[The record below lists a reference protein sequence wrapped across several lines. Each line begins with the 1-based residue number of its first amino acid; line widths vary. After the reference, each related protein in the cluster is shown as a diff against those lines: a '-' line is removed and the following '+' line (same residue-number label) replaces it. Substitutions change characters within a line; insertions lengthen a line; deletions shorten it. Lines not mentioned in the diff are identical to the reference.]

1 MCVWELEDKSF
12 MLVWEHLQIY
22 WGFGFVNVYCVCEVH
37 ESSCNLYFYSK
48 FCLGQE
54 KIISFGLQRG
64 KKKWQSNLPTQS
76 MTSSVHSDRVL
87 KREKKKPTCLS
98 TRNSQ
103 YFINSSFDYKNPL
116 CKNHNLK
123 LGLLLWLVDQ
133 TLIESNQS
141 THIKTNV
148 PQYSILKTL
157 MILLINSVY
166 SLSRL
171 NINTCKDSFLY

>member
-48 FCLGQE
+48 FSLGQE

-87 KREKKKPTCLS
+87 KRGKKKKKKKKKSQYALVPKTVNILS
-98 TRNSQ
+98 TPR
-103 YFINSSFDYKNPL
+103 
-116 CKNHNLK
+116 
-123 LGLLLWLVDQ
+123 
-133 TLIESNQS
+133 LI
-141 THIKTNV
+141 TRIHFAKTI
-148 PQYSILKTL
+148 IL
-157 MILLINSVY
+157 N
-166 SLSRL
+166 
-171 NINTCKDSFLY
+171 